1 MRVNLI
7 ILFIFINLSH
17 HETEKSELVSGKSEQ
32 EKPEERTTKQYYSEA
47 VLSLESREPQSRSR
61 DGKEEQATQ

>member
-7 ILFIFINLSH
+7 ILFIFINQSH

-47 VLSLESREPQSRSR
+47 VLSLESRPQSRSR